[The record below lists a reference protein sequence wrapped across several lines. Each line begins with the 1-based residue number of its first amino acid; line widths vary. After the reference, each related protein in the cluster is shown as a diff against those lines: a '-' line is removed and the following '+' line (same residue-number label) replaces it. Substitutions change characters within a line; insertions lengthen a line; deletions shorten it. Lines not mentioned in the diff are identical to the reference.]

1 MKKVLIFLASIFLF
15 SKAFAL
21 DVSLNVNKT
30 KVNINNPFQLTI
42 QISSDKNGNIQIKD
56 IKWLNNFKIIWQ
68 SQYQTY
74 SSSLININ
82 WKIKQ
87 KITTNY
93 NVVFTLL
100 PKNKWDLTL
109 WPAIISFNNKIYKTN
124 KVQITVYGTKTP
136 NIMLNNQSPT
146 NLNNNLSIQN
156 SVTNNTQSSWLI
168 SQSTSK
174 SEIDLNKT
182 NQNHNQQSRNNFI
195 LYFIFVLILLGIWI
209 LAYLVKLNKQNKILQ
224 KNNQSIKETTES
236 TYTDLKNLSSE
247 SFLDKFSS
255 KYWVENIHSKT
266 FSEIVNEIKKK
277 WKEILPE
284 DLGKLQEIL
293 IEKFKS

>member
-1 MKKVLIFLASIFLF
+1 MKKILLFLASILLF
-15 SKAFAL
+15 SKVFAL

-30 KVNINNPFQLTI
+30 KININNPFQLTI
-42 QISSDKNGNIQIKD
+42 QINSDKNGNIQIKD

-74 SSSLININ
+74 SSSLVNIN
-82 WKIKQ
+82 WNIKQ

-100 PKNKWDLTL
+100 PKNKWDFTL

-136 NIMLNNQSPT
+136 NIMLNNQPIT

-156 SVTNNTQSSWLI
+156 PSINNTQPSWFVTKSL
-168 SQSTSK
+168 SK
-174 SEIDLNKT
+174 ANFNQT
-182 NQNHNQQSRNNFI
+182 NQNDNQQSSNNFI

-209 LAYLVKLNKQNKILQ
+209 LAYLFKLNKQNKILQ
-224 KNNQSIKETTES
+224 KNNQDIKETITEDINI
-236 TYTDLKNLSSE
+236 DLKDLPKE
-247 SFLDKFSS
+247 RFLDKFAL
-255 KYWVENIHSKT
+255 KYWIENINSKT
-266 FSEIVNEIKKK
+266 FSEIVNEVKQK

-284 DLGKLQEIL
+284 DLEKLQEIL
-293 IEKFKS
+293 IDKFKS